1 MTGASQTA
9 RMLRVDR
16 QLGRLSL
23 NLERLIER
31 AHLMAEAASEL
42 EEIAL
47 ALAGDDADRDPLVA
61 KLIATLDDVIVPQQ
75 HLELAEA
82 LVTELRGRTLAI
94 TR

>member
-1 MTGASQTA
+1 MTGASQTS

-16 QLGRLSL
+16 QLGRLDL

-61 KLIATLDDVIVPQQ
+61 KLIATLDEVIVPQR